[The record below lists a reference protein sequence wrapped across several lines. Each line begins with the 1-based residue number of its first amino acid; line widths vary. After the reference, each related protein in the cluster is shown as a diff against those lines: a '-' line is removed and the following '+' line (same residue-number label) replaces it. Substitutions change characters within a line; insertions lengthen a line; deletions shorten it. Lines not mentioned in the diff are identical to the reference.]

1 MCLSPVKWAR
11 VTSKDRDGYV
21 TRASMFFPGVAQG
34 WNYRIVLIARAPG
47 GSREQKGME
56 SEEGDSTGKSQRL
69 SVEVTAP
76 PEGPGDCLPA
86 FPREIANELLPFLVA
101 QFPHL
106 TSQEE
111 VRRLWIQR
119 DSYVCHLQVLQ
130 LWSTLSRLVPAPG
143 LVACPS
149 FSVHC
154 PCFTQTSPRSF
165 SNVRQAG
172 KLHISM
178 EIITRGV

>member
-1 MCLSPVKWAR
+1 MSVPSQMGQGDLQRQSQLCDKSLQ
-11 VTSKDRDGYV
+11 
-21 TRASMFFPGVAQG
+21 FFSGVEQG
-34 WNYRIVLIARAPG
+34 WNYRIVLIVRAPG

-56 SEEGDSTGKSQRL
+56 SEEGDSTEQSQRL
-69 SVEVTAP
+69 SMEVTALP
-76 PEGPGDCLPA
+76 GGPGDCLLA
-86 FPREIANELLPFLVA
+86 FPHEIANLSFLVP
-101 QFPHL
+101 QFSHL

-119 DSYVCHLQVLQ
+119 DSYVCHSQGLQ

-143 LVACPS
+143 LVACLS

-154 PCFTQTSPRSF
+154 PCFIQTSPAPSLML
-165 SNVRQAG
+165 RQAG

-178 EIITRGV
+178 EIIT